1 MHSGVFGV
9 NPRAAGAMMA
19 DLITNPKRID
29 FVEDA
34 EVMDIDEEA
43 LRNGVLAPRLYG
55 LARVPVS
62 RSLMQPAKGG
72 SRLSSAG
79 ALSSAAMEIVAEMDA
94 ETLYIIGPGTSA
106 QSVADAAGQT
116 ASTLGVDAMIG
127 RKIVAYDVDD
137 ATLLHLAKGR
147 KLRIVLG
154 VTGRQGFLLGRG
166 NQQIGAGLVRR
177 AGREGLMILAT
188 EEKLTKLKQPRL
200 LVDTGEPDLDRQ
212 LAGFVRVRTGKGR
225 KMIMRID
232 SC

>member
-1 MHSGVFGV
+1 
-9 NPRAAGAMMA
+9 
-19 DLITNPKRID
+19 
-29 FVEDA
+29 
-34 EVMDIDEEA
+34 MDIDEEA